1 MKDLLRKIQAALTA
15 TAFAE
20 EGEVE
25 TATRIMADAGMGRRT
40 ARRRGAT
47 LRLVPPPPPAVRRN
61 PPAEES
67 PDSPSP
73 RHRILR

>member
-25 TATRIMADAGMGRRT
+25 TATRIMAEAGMEGRT
-40 ARRRGAT
+40 ARRRGRN
-47 LRLVPPPPPAVRRN
+47 LKLVPPPARADRRD